1 MDTPFNPNA
10 THAQFAVVRAQA
22 VATVK
27 AELVG
32 AKLLKGEQSCFV
44 ARFSKIPDSALI
56 EYANGSSAVKTAVF
70 NRTVLPCEVAQ
81 TAAGMKA
88 GLVGSKL
95 SPSEQTC
102 ADAQINHT
110 PDSAFIEFAK
120 GTSAVK
126 TAVVNRILRPCEAK

>member
-44 ARFSKIPDSALI
+44 ARFSKIPDSALV
-56 EYANGSSAVKTAVF
+56 EWERLKRRQDCGVQSDRA
-70 NRTVLPCEVAQ
+70 PCEVAQ